1 MIHNSFVTICCRH
14 IPCFAKKSIDRA
26 YLCAIIFFMQK
37 NHIEIVVIEDEADIL
52 ELLEYH
58 LSKEGYRVAG
68 FLSAEHVEQF
78 LYEEKPALMII
89 DRNLP
94 NIEGSDFVKNLRKKG
109 YDIPVIF
116 LSAKD
121 SSNDI
126 EMGFEAGGDD
136 YMTKPFNPK
145 ELLLRVQAL
154 LKRSG
159 YLNARD
165 KYTYKNITID
175 CASRSVHIDNK
186 EVSLTNLEFD
196 MLLHFIKNISKAIDR
211 DTLYELFWHEKQDR
225 PNYNAIN
232 VAITRLKK
240 KIDNDTQSY
249 IKSVWG
255 SGYKFE

>member
-1 MIHNSFVTICCRH
+1 
-14 IPCFAKKSIDRA
+14 
-26 YLCAIIFFMQK
+26 MQK
-37 NHIEIVVIEDEADIL
+37 ENIEIVVIEDEADLL

-58 LSKEGYRVAG
+58 LKKEGYQVSG

-78 LYEEKPALMII
+78 LREENPSIMIV

-94 NIEGSDFVKNLRKKG
+94 NIEGSQFVKNLRQKG
-109 YDIPVIF
+109 YDIPIIF

-121 SSNDI
+121 SDEDI
-126 EMGFEAGGDD
+126 EEGFEIGGDD
-136 YMTKPFNPK
+136 YITKPFNPK
-145 ELLLRVQAL
+145 ELLLRINAL

-159 YLNARD
+159 LLDTRE
-165 KYTYKNITID
+165 KYKYKNITLD
-175 CASRSVHIDNK
+175 CTSRSVRIDTK
-186 EVSLTNLEFD
+186 DVSLTNLEFEI
-196 MLLHFIKNISKAIDR
+196 LLYFMKNISKVIDR
-211 DTLYELFWHEKQDR
+211 DTLYDIFWNDKKSE

-240 KIDNDTQSY
+240 KIDNDSSSY

>member
-1 MIHNSFVTICCRH
+1 
-14 IPCFAKKSIDRA
+14 
-26 YLCAIIFFMQK
+26 MQK
-37 NHIEIVVIEDEADIL
+37 ENIEIVVIEDEADIL

-58 LSKEGYRVAG
+58 LTKEGYRVAG
-68 FLSAEHVEQF
+68 FLSTEYVEQF
-78 LYEEKPALMII
+78 LEEEKPSIMIV

-94 NIEGSDFVKNLRKKG
+94 NIEGSLFVKTLRKKG

-121 SSNDI
+121 SNEEI
-126 EMGFEAGGDD
+126 EEGFEVGGDD
-136 YMTKPFNPK
+136 YITKPFNPK
-145 ELLLRVQAL
+145 ELLLRINAV

-159 YLNARD
+159 LLETRE
-165 KYTYKNITID
+165 KYTYKDITLD
-175 CASRSVHIDNK
+175 CTSRSVFIDFK
-186 EVSLTNLEFD
+186 SVSLTNLEFEI
-196 MLLHFIKNISKAIDR
+196 LLYFMKNISKVVDR
-211 DTLYELFWHEKQDR
+211 DTLFELFWHDKQSE

-240 KIDNDTQSY
+240 KIDNDARSY

>member
-1 MIHNSFVTICCRH
+1 
-14 IPCFAKKSIDRA
+14 
-26 YLCAIIFFMQK
+26 MQK
-37 NHIEIVVIEDEADIL
+37 ENIEIVVIEDEADLL

-58 LSKEGYRVAG
+58 LKKEGYQVSG

-78 LYEEKPALMII
+78 LREENPSIMIV

-94 NIEGSDFVKNLRKKG
+94 NIEGSQFVKNLRQKG
-109 YDIPVIF
+109 YDIPIIF

-121 SSNDI
+121 SDEDI
-126 EMGFEAGGDD
+126 EEGFEIGGDD
-136 YMTKPFNPK
+136 YITKPFNPK
-145 ELLLRVQAL
+145 ELLLRINAL

-159 YLNARD
+159 LLDTRE
-165 KYTYKNITID
+165 KYKYKNITLD
-175 CASRSVHIDNK
+175 CTRRSVRIDTK
-186 EVSLTNLEFD
+186 DVSLTNLEFEI
-196 MLLHFIKNISKAIDR
+196 LLYFMKNISKVIDR
-211 DTLYELFWHEKQDR
+211 DTLYDLFWNDKKSE

-240 KIDNDTQSY
+240 KIDNDSSSY

>member
-1 MIHNSFVTICCRH
+1 
-14 IPCFAKKSIDRA
+14 
-26 YLCAIIFFMQK
+26 MQK
-37 NHIEIVVIEDEADIL
+37 ENIEIVVIEDEADLL

-58 LSKEGYRVAG
+58 LKKEGYQVSG

-78 LYEEKPALMII
+78 LREENPSIMIV

-94 NIEGSDFVKNLRKKG
+94 NIEGSQFVKNLRQKG
-109 YDIPVIF
+109 YDIPIIF

-121 SSNDI
+121 SDEDI
-126 EMGFEAGGDD
+126 EEGFEIGGDD
-136 YMTKPFNPK
+136 YITKPFNPK
-145 ELLLRVQAL
+145 ELLLRINAL

-159 YLNARD
+159 LLDTRE
-165 KYTYKNITID
+165 KYKYKNITLD
-175 CASRSVHIDNK
+175 CTRRSVQIDTK
-186 EVSLTNLEFD
+186 DVSLTNLEFEI
-196 MLLHFIKNISKAIDR
+196 LLYFMKNISKVIDR
-211 DTLYELFWHEKQDR
+211 DTLYDIFWNDKKSE

-240 KIDNDTQSY
+240 KIDNDSSSY

>member
-1 MIHNSFVTICCRH
+1 
-14 IPCFAKKSIDRA
+14 
-26 YLCAIIFFMQK
+26 MQK
-37 NHIEIVVIEDEADIL
+37 ENIEIVVIEDEADLL

-58 LSKEGYRVAG
+58 LKKEGYQVSG

-78 LYEEKPALMII
+78 LREENPSIMIV

-94 NIEGSDFVKNLRKKG
+94 NIEGSQFVKNLRQKG
-109 YDIPVIF
+109 YDIPIIF

-121 SSNDI
+121 SDEDI
-126 EMGFEAGGDD
+126 EEGFEIGGDD
-136 YMTKPFNPK
+136 YITKPFNPK
-145 ELLLRVQAL
+145 ELLLRINAL

-159 YLNARD
+159 LLDTRE
-165 KYTYKNITID
+165 KYKYKNITLD
-175 CASRSVHIDNK
+175 CTRRSVQIDTK
-186 EVSLTNLEFD
+186 DVSLTNLEFEI
-196 MLLHFIKNISKAIDR
+196 LLYFMKNISKVIDR
-211 DTLYELFWHEKQDR
+211 DTLYDLFWNDKKSE

-240 KIDNDTQSY
+240 KIDNDSSSY

>member
-1 MIHNSFVTICCRH
+1 
-14 IPCFAKKSIDRA
+14 
-26 YLCAIIFFMQK
+26 MQK
-37 NHIEIVVIEDEADIL
+37 ENIEIVVIEDEADLL

-58 LSKEGYRVAG
+58 LKKEGYQVSG

-78 LYEEKPALMII
+78 LEEENPSIMIV

-94 NIEGSDFVKNLRKKG
+94 NIEGSQFVKNLRQKG
-109 YDIPVIF
+109 YDIPIIF

-121 SSNDI
+121 SDEDI
-126 EMGFEAGGDD
+126 EEGFEIGGDD
-136 YMTKPFNPK
+136 YITKPFNPK
-145 ELLLRVQAL
+145 ELLLRINAL

-159 YLNARD
+159 LLNTRE
-165 KYTYKNITID
+165 KYKYKSITLD
-175 CASRSVHIDNK
+175 CASRSVLVDTK
-186 EVSLTNLEFD
+186 DVSLTNLEFEI
-196 MLLHFIKNISKAIDR
+196 LLYFMKNISKVIDR
-211 DTLYELFWHEKQDR
+211 DTLYDLFWNDKKSE

-240 KIDNDTQSY
+240 KIDNDSSSY